1 MLFAPNLALLIVP
14 FTPNRAVRPKAN
26 TNKPFYLEEAIVP
39 MYFYSVKTT
48 SKNNKSPKM
57 KKLMTTT
64 TNFLANQLHIF
75 VILAASLLTQSANAQ
90 DSTYSNYLA
99 KNNEKITIGGSN
111 SYAIFDEAFYNNQ
124 LFLVTESHGYY
135 KPNQLDA
142 ELFKQINKKN
152 GVRYYLAE
160 VDFSQAYYIN
170 KYLNT
175 GNEEFLK
182 VIYEHWYNEQAQ
194 WGSKTG
200 FEKWKSLYNYN
211 LSLAKGKKIIVLG
224 LDEAQDLNMNEKLL
238 YEMAKDAKYK
248 AGNKMIDSLLSFNS
262 INLDNDTTKSFIKF
276 TRRFSNDITANENSY
291 KKIFKSNYFA
301 FQFIVKNIASKK
313 GRENKIFEN
322 FNTFYNEYK
331 LADKKM
337 YGFWGRFHGMQ
348 DSINGGLSFSAM
360 LKKSNFPLAT
370 KIISIPVFCVES
382 VSMLPTQFLPEMA
395 RDKGTVFSK
404 AAMVN
409 DDSMIYTVDGIKM
422 TRNFVGKNENVIF
435 KLNGASSL
443 FTKGLYLVESN
454 SKFDKTFN
462 WQGNKN
468 AATTDYFQYAIVVS
482 NSDWAV
488 PYGDNKAK

>member
-1 MLFAPNLALLIVP
+1 
-14 FTPNRAVRPKAN
+14 
-26 TNKPFYLEEAIVP
+26 
-39 MYFYSVKTT
+39 
-48 SKNNKSPKM
+48 M
-57 KKLMTTT
+57 KKLITTAK
-64 TNFLANQLHIF
+64 NFLANQLHIF
-75 VILAASLLTQSANAQ
+75 LIVIAGFISQPAFAQ

-99 KNNEKITIGGSN
+99 KNKEKITLGGN
-111 SYAIFDEAFYNNQ
+111 NAFAIFDDAFYNNQ

-135 KPNQLDA
+135 QPNQLDA

-175 GNEEFLK
+175 GNEDFLK
-182 VIYEHWYNEQAQ
+182 TIYLRWYNQQAQ

-211 LSLAKGKKIIVLG
+211 ITLAKGKKIIVLG

-238 YEMAKDAKYK
+238 TELSVSSKYK
-248 AGNKMIDSLLSFNS
+248 AGNKMIDSLLSFAS
-262 INLDNDTTKSFIKF
+262 KNLDNDSLRSFIKF
-276 TRRFSNDITANENSY
+276 TRRLATDITANENSY
-291 KKIFKSNYFA
+291 KKIFKGNYFA
-301 FQFIVKNIASKK
+301 FQFTVKNIASKK

-322 FNTFYNEYK
+322 FTTLYNEYK

-348 DSINGGLSFSAM
+348 DSINGGLSCSAM
-360 LKKSNFPLAT
+360 LKKSNLPLAN
-370 KIISIPVFCVES
+370 KIVSIPVFCVES
-382 VSMLPTQFLPEMA
+382 ASMLPTQFLPEVA

-409 DDSMIYTVDGIKM
+409 DDSMIYAVDGIKM
-422 TRNFVGKNENVIF
+422 FTKFVGKKENVIF
-435 KLNGASSL
+435 KLNGASSP
-443 FTKGLYLVESN
+443 FNKGLYLVESN
-454 SKFDKTFN
+454 SKFDKSFN
-462 WQGNKN
+462 WVGNKN
-468 AATTDYFQYAIVVS
+468 ASTTDYLQYAIVVS

-488 PYGDNKAK
+488 PYGDNKTK

>member
-1 MLFAPNLALLIVP
+1 
-14 FTPNRAVRPKAN
+14 
-26 TNKPFYLEEAIVP
+26 
-39 MYFYSVKTT
+39 
-48 SKNNKSPKM
+48 M
-57 KKLMTTT
+57 KKFNSTAIG
-64 TNFLANQLHIF
+64 FLANQLHILLI
-75 VILAASLLTQSANAQ
+75 VIASFLGQSTIAQ

-99 KNNEKITIGGSN
+99 INNEKITLGTTN
-111 SYAIFDEAFYNNQ
+111 EFAIFDDAFYNNQ

-152 GVRYYLAE
+152 GVRYYVAE
-160 VDFSQAYYIN
+160 IDFSQAYYIN

-175 GNEEFLK
+175 GNEDFLK
-182 VIYEHWYNEQAQ
+182 AIYEHWYNEQAQ
-194 WGSKTG
+194 WGSKAG

-211 LSLAKGKKIIVLG
+211 LTLAKGKKIIVLG

-238 YEMAKDAKYK
+238 TEIATEAGYK
-248 AGNKMIDSLLSFNS
+248 AANKMIDSLLSFAS
-262 INLDNDTTKSFIKF
+262 INLDNDTTRSFIKF
-276 TRRFSNDITANENSY
+276 TRRLVTDITANENIY

-322 FNTFYNEYK
+322 FTTFYREYK

-360 LKKSNFPLAT
+360 LKKSNLLVAN

-382 VSMLPTQFLPEMA
+382 ASMLPTQFLPEMA

-409 DDSMIYTVDGIKM
+409 DDSMIYTVDGIKSF
-422 TRNFVGKNENVIF
+422 RKFVGKNENVIF
-435 KLNGASSL
+435 KLNGASTPFSR
-443 FTKGLYLVESN
+443 GLYLVESN

-462 WQGNKN
+462 WMGNKT

-482 NSDWAV
+482 NSEWAV
-488 PYGDNKAK
+488 PYGDNKAR